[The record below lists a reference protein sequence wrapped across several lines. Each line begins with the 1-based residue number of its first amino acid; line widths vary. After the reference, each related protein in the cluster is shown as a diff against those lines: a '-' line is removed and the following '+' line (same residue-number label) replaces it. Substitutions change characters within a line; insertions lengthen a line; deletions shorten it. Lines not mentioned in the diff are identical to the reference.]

1 MKTLN
6 DYMAISYRMKID
18 QFRLEKAFLEL
29 KNTDK
34 TVLESSQEAGFDNL
48 SNFNR
53 LFKKQFLMTPGGAA
67 DLLILHS
74 DFDYSFIL
82 SISVRFTPKDVNS
95 AFNDV

>member
-34 TVLESSQEAGFDNL
+34 TVLEISQEAGFDNL
-48 SNFNR
+48 SNFKI
-53 LFKKQFLMTPGGAA
+53 LTDCGG
-67 DLLILHS
+67 
-74 DFDYSFIL
+74 
-82 SISVRFTPKDVNS
+82 
-95 AFNDV
+95 

>member
-34 TVLESSQEAGFDNL
+34 TVLEISQEAGFDNL
-48 SNFNR
+48 SNFKI
-53 LFKKQFLMTPGGAA
+53 LTDCGGGEESVYCKWTVEYGS
-67 DLLILHS
+67 DNPEVCQSLHG
-74 DFDYSFIL
+74 
-82 SISVRFTPKDVNS
+82 
-95 AFNDV
+95 AFCGA